1 MQGFF
6 CQQKDLR
13 TQSFLKL
20 DKVVLMTYHTPSVK
34 YCSVNMY
41 KNILQDLQTRRQ
53 HLSMSSQEVS
63 EKIGVSDSLV
73 SLWECGKKQP
83 SMINFINWCSVL
95 GFNLILNVHQ
105 QQIPKSFVPSY
116 DTKQWIKTEFGER
129 YDYVNELKIFVNH
142 YRANGTTKSDWQ
154 YAFRSWLLRSKKF
167 TTSTAQTSQGTEE
180 RRERINNVFAISNK
194 GKQSR

>member
-1 MQGFF
+1 
-6 CQQKDLR
+6 
-13 TQSFLKL
+13 
-20 DKVVLMTYHTPSVK
+20 
-34 YCSVNMY
+34 MY
-41 KNILQDLQTRRQ
+41 KVILQDLQTRRQ
-53 HLSMSSQEVS
+53 HLGMSSQEVS

-116 DTKQWIKTEFGER
+116 DTKQWIISEFGER
-129 YDYVNELKIFVNH
+129 YNYDNELKIFINH
-142 YRANGTTKSDWQ
+142 YRAGGTVKSDWQ

-167 TTSTAQTSQGTEE
+167 TTNTTQTSEGTKK
-180 RRERINNVFAISNK
+180 RRERINNVFAISNQT
-194 GKQSR
+194 KQNR